1 MDKEKIADII
11 AWAIADGKFTMEY
24 AATAFAIVNLGESLT
39 DLAEVYEE
47 VADRAQDAG
56 IAIREMAM
64 AIETLG
70 VENLDED
77 SGKD

>member
-24 AATAFAIVNLGESLT
+24 ASAAFAAAGLVGSLT
-39 DLAEVYEE
+39 DLAEALEE
-47 VADRAQDAG
+47 VADRAHDAG
-56 IAIREMAM
+56 ITIREMAL
-64 AIETLG
+64 ATETLG

>member
-24 AATAFAIVNLGESLT
+24 AAAAFAAIGQPGSLI
-39 DLAEVYEE
+39 DLAERFEE
-47 VADRAQDAG
+47 SADLAHDAG
-56 IAIREMAM
+56 IAIREMAL
-64 AIETLG
+64 ALETLG

-77 SGKD
+77 CGKD